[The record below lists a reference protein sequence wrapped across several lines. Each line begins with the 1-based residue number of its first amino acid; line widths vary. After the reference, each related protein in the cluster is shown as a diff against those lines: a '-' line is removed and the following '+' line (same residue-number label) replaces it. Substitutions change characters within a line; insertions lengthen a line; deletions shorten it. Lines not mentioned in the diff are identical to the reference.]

1 MTSSFNSGI
10 DFLKSNG
17 KASLVPAVTAV
28 GSGLRISNDV
38 IERQRNVATFFQLK
52 NSALD
57 QSLAREQKNNHNKV
71 EIYKARALGKISG
84 PDALLALEDLN
95 KANKKE
101 STVQRTLCDTSYRD
115 YTRQKGVKFNL
126 TPKSEETS
134 GPGPK
139 FGSIYSQYLYK
150 NRSDT
155 FIEYQ
160 CSELVPQFPKSNLFV
175 DFGVILT
182 IFITIFYFTNF
193 MFQLFKI
200 EKNLIQVLKKKI
212 LGGCLL

>member
-1 MTSSFNSGI
+1 M

-17 KASLVPAVTAV
+17 KASRAAAVTCV

-38 IERQRNVATFFQLK
+38 IERQKNVAIFFQLK

-71 EIYKARALGKISG
+71 EIYKARALGKFSG

-101 STVQRTLCDTSYRD
+101 STVHREYSVILLIVIIHN
-115 YTRQKGVKFNL
+115 QKGVKFNL

-134 GPGPK
+134 ETGPK
-139 FGSIYSQYLYK
+139 FGSISSQYLYK
-150 NRSDT
+150 NHSNT
-155 FIEYQ
+155 FMEYQ
-160 CSELVPQFPKSNLFV
+160 CSELVSQFPKSNLFV

-182 IFITIFYFTNF
+182 IFITVFYFTNF
-193 MFQLFKI
+193 MLKLFKI
-200 EKNLIQVLKKKI
+200 EKKLDSSFEEKI
-212 LGGCLL
+212 IGGCLL